1 MATRGRIGI
10 QLNGNSILSA
20 YHHWDSYPEWLGK
33 VLVEHYNTK
42 EKVAALVDGGD
53 MSVCWTDEGWN
64 SDGITVRNKEEFGP
78 QYYSE
83 RGEDCPPRFDED
95 MFDFVYEKEN
105 NEEYAYVWTVNNKW
119 VCMQMNKFNDSPPQ
133 KVEIPV

>member
-1 MATRGRIGI
+1 MGTRARIGI

-20 YHHWDSYPEWLGK
+20 YHHWDGYPEWLGK

-42 EKVAALVDGGD
+42 EKVAALIDGGD

-119 VCMQMNKFNDSPPQ
+119 VCMQMNQFNDSKPQ

>member
-119 VCMQMNKFNDSPPQ
+119 VCMQMNQFNDSPPQ

>member
-1 MATRGRIGI
+1 MGTRARIGI

-20 YHHWDSYPEWLGK
+20 YHHWDGYPEWLGK

-42 EKVAALVDGGD
+42 EKVAALIDGGD

-64 SDGITVRNKEEFGP
+64 SDGITVHNKEEFGP

-119 VCMQMNKFNDSPPQ
+119 VCMQMNQFNDSKPQ
-133 KVEIPV
+133 KVEIPA

>member
-1 MATRGRIGI
+1 MGTRARIGI

-20 YHHWDSYPEWLGK
+20 YHHWDGYPEWLGK

-42 EKVAALVDGGD
+42 EKVAALIDGGD

-119 VCMQMNKFNDSPPQ
+119 VCMQMNQFNDSKPQ
-133 KVEIPV
+133 KVEIPT

>member
-1 MATRGRIGI
+1 MGTRARIGI

-20 YHHWDSYPEWLGK
+20 YHHWDGYPEWLGK

-42 EKVAALVDGGD
+42 EKVAALIDGGD

-119 VCMQMNKFNDSPPQ
+119 VCMQMNQFNDSKPQ
-133 KVEIPV
+133 KVEIPA